1 MAHKE
6 PIHVLVADDSAV
18 YRKLVEHALP
28 SALFAVL
35 LAKNGLEAIE
45 LFHQHRPEMVITD
58 WVMPDISGI
67 EICRRIRESS
77 EGPYT
82 YIIILTSVTQTENV
96 VRGLAAGA
104 DDYLTKPF
112 HAEELLARAQV
123 GHRII
128 SLQRQLEA
136 KNRLLEEIGAH
147 RCPDRFAKQASS

>member
-28 SALFAVL
+28 SALFPVL

-45 LFHQHRPEMVITD
+45 LFDQHRPEMVITD
-58 WVMPDISGI
+58 WVMPYITWLEVS
-67 EICRRIRESS
+67 RRIRESS

-112 HAEELLARAQV
+112 HAEELLARGQ
-123 GHRII
+123 GGRRSITF
-128 SLQRQLEA
+128 QR
-136 KNRLLEEIGAH
+136 H
-147 RCPDRFAKQASS
+147 T